1 MEEAPRS
8 IVLDG
13 RRVVYVLRRNPRSRG
28 IRIVIDPRR
37 GLLVSVPPAARR
49 GWAKPDPIVERFL
62 RERSAWVLRHL
73 DRLERQRA
81 AQAARGGARN
91 GGSVLYLGARHR
103 VRVVLP
109 ITAGVGSR
117 STTVQRSGGDREDE
131 LLVRLRP
138 GERRSVER
146 VLEAWLRARAAERIA
161 EVIEREAAALG
172 VRPAVV
178 VVRDPTS
185 RWGSASRKGRLM
197 FSWRLVLAPPAALET
212 VVVHELAHLRVFGH
226 GPQFWALVAERRP
239 SHLAD
244 RAWLRRHSH
253 ELHAALE
260 TTLEPV
266 GVPGTAG
273 ATDVAEAIG

>member
-37 GLLVSVPPAARR
+37 GLLVSVPPPARR
-49 GWAKPDPIVERFL
+49 GWAHPDPIIERFL
-62 RERSAWVLRHL
+62 RERSRWVLRHL
-73 DRLERQRA
+73 ERLEAQRA
-81 AQAARGGARN
+81 AQQARGGARD
-91 GGSVLYLGARHR
+91 GGSVLYLGIRHR
-103 VRVVLP
+103 VRVVA
-109 ITAGVGSR
+109 AGGTGAGRR
-117 STTVQRSGGDREDE
+117 STTVERSGGEREDE
-131 LLVRLRP
+131 LLVRLRG
-138 GERRSVER
+138 GERRPVER
-146 VLEAWLRARAAERIA
+146 VLEAWFRTRAAERIA

-172 VRPAVV
+172 VRPAAVV
-178 VVRDPTS
+178 FRDPTS

-226 GPQFWALVAERRP
+226 GPQFWALVAGRRP

-260 TTLEPV
+260 VDTPQ
-266 GVPGTAG
+266 
-273 ATDVAEAIG
+273 AEAS